1 MAEARKQ
8 SNRLWLWLGSAVLL
22 VVVFFSVRAMTRGKQ
37 EIHAAEATEGPL
49 SSTISTN
56 GHVEPITNYE
66 FHSPISTTVK
76 AIYVQPGDKVPAGK
90 LLMVLDD
97 TDARARLA
105 SAESGVKT
113 AQAGLDAV
121 LNNGTQEQ
129 RQAGAADETR
139 ARLERD
145 QAQSSLDALIK
156 LQSTG
161 AASAAEVASARQRL
175 ASAEASLKAA
185 QSSMQNRY
193 SSADVARAKA
203 ALADAEAGLAAAREV
218 ISKTEI
224 HAPAAGTVYSIDV
237 GRMEFVDQG
246 KTLLEMADLDQERVR
261 AYFDEPEIGRL
272 AVGQPVSIKWDA
284 KQGLKWQG
292 VIERVP
298 VTVIT
303 VGTRT
308 VGETLVRIT
317 GGDGQLL
324 PQTNVT
330 VTVTT
335 SSAQHVLSVPREAL
349 YTENGQPFVYKVE
362 GDRLVR
368 TPVTTGTINLTQV
381 AIVSGIK
388 AGDQVATGT
397 ITGQPL
403 QTGIPVKV
411 VQ

>member
-185 QSSMQNRY
+185 QSSMQSRY

-224 HAPAAGTVYSIDV
+224 HAPVAGTVYSIDV

-284 KQGLKWQG
+284 KQSLKWQG